1 MLEIWKGPKTA
12 FETYIELIPDDLD
25 PYDSYAEL
33 LMRTGRFEESITSY
47 RLALEQDDHF
57 VASHIGIA
65 TNLNFLDRQDEADR
79 QLEQMLANA
88 RNDGE
93 RRGAYFAMAVSRVSA
108 GDLSGAIDCI
118 AVEMALAAKIGDAT
132 AMAGDHTNIGLL
144 QLKLGNSDAAEA
156 HFEAALAVVEA
167 SDRAEEVKEGARR
180 GILYNSAVVASARG
194 DYETARR
201 LAAELQE
208 RGETIGNRFAIRL
221 SHELRGIAAL
231 AAGDGSTATKELAQ
245 ANQQNPYNLFRQA
258 LAAAAR
264 GDDFDTR
271 QWLQK
276 TIDNNPLNSLND
288 AIVRQRARQ
297 MLEKI

>member
-1 MLEIWKGPKTA
+1 MDHGLSGRRPGTPPNGSWNSTAISLPPTPTINEPTIWSTFTTSGNRTGRWRSLHSSEPRDSIQPSPPLTTCWGTLDDLLEIWKGPKTA
-12 FETYIELIPDDLD
+12 FETYIELIPDDPN

-47 RLALEQDDHF
+47 RLALEEDDHF

-65 TNLNFLDRQDEADR
+65 TNLNFLDRQDEAHR

-167 SDRAEEVKEGARR
+167 SDRAEEVKGSSERNPLQLCRR
-180 GILYNSAVVASARG
+180 RIRP
-194 DYETARR
+194 RR
-201 LAAELQE
+201 L
-208 RGETIGNRFAIRL
+208 R
-221 SHELRGIAAL
+221 
-231 AAGDGSTATKELAQ
+231 
-245 ANQQNPYNLFRQA
+245 
-258 LAAAAR
+258 
-264 GDDFDTR
+264 DD
-271 QWLQK
+271 
-276 TIDNNPLNSLND
+276 P
-288 AIVRQRARQ
+288 
-297 MLEKI
+297 